1 MKAMV
6 YTRPLELQILEVEDP
21 KPAAGEV
28 MVRVD
33 SVGICGSELEGFAT
47 QSPRRKPPLIMGH
60 EFSGVVVSAGE
71 AVTKF
76 KEGDKVL
83 ANPLE
88 YCGRCEYCRRGD
100 WSICRNRILMSMD
113 RAGAYAEYVCTP
125 ESTTY
130 RVPEGLPMH
139 LAAYVEPT
147 AVATRAV
154 RLGGALAPQSVAV
167 FGAGTIGLLC
177 AQVAKACGSPKVM
190 IVDVKDDRL
199 ASAQPYV
206 DVAAN
211 AETQNLAKL
220 ASDLTRGAGF
230 DVTIDAVGL
239 SQTRADAV
247 ALCRSGGTAVWC
259 GLHAVETTFDCRAV
273 VLTEKTIRG
282 TYAYKDPDFEKAL
295 DLIAAGKIEVDSWSR
310 HFPLE
315 EGVEQFL
322 ALTRAETDYVK
333 AILHP

>member
-6 YTRPLELQILEVEDP
+6 YTRPLELQILDVETP
-21 KPAAGEV
+21 TPAPGEV
-28 MVRVD
+28 LVRVD

-60 EFSGVVVSAGE
+60 EFSGIVTGVGEGVV
-71 AVTKF
+71 KF

-88 YCGRCEYCRRGD
+88 YCGKCEYCRRGD
-100 WSICRNRILMSMD
+100 WSICKDRILMSMD
-113 RAGAYAEYVCTP
+113 RAGAYADYVCC
-125 ESTTY
+125 SAACTY
-130 RVPEGLPMH
+130 LVPDGLPMH
-139 LAAYVEPT
+139 MAAMVEPT
-147 AVATRAV
+147 AVAVRAV
-154 RLGGALAPQSVAV
+154 RLGDSIAPQSVAV
-167 FGAGTIGLLC
+167 FGAGTIGILC
-177 AQVAKACGSPKVM
+177 AQVAKACGAPKVM
-190 IVDVKDDRL
+190 IVDVKEDRL
-199 ASAQPYV
+199 ALARPFV
-206 DVAAN
+206 DVTAN
-211 AETQNLAKL
+211 ATTDNLQELTA
-220 ASDLTRGAGF
+220 DLTRGAGF

-239 SQTRADAV
+239 SQTRADSV
-247 ALCRSGGTAVWC
+247 AICRSGGTVVWC

-310 HFPLE
+310 HFPLAD
-315 EGVEQFL
+315 GVEQFL
-322 ALTRAETDYVK
+322 ALTKAETDYVK